1 MRRELFQ
8 KIICYCISAVL
19 CIFYIGVLC
28 LGVCADTEKEYKMY
42 YIEKTL
48 QRWIGVGGL
57 RYTLGEPVDF
67 FSESGNPT
75 QRKGIGWSGAEKDA
89 TWTIGTTATLYFS
102 GIPNTEDLVFEVD
115 VLALRPEASARV
127 IANGEAIGEVR
138 EVGIHHFLL
147 EKGLIPDSGD
157 LMIELGIQN
166 PSPTENDPR
175 NMGVKVRQARLCQRG
190 QEENK

>member
-1 MRRELFQ
+1 MRTELFQ

-75 QRKGIGWSGAEKDA
+75 QRKGIGWSGSEKDA

-102 GIPNTEDLVFEVD
+102 GIPNTEDVVFEVD

>member
-1 MRRELFQ
+1 MRTELFQ

-75 QRKGIGWSGAEKDA
+75 QRKEIGWSGAEKDA

-102 GIPNTEDLVFEVD
+102 GIPNSCG
-115 VLALRPEASARV
+115 AY
-127 IANGEAIGEVR
+127 
-138 EVGIHHFLL
+138 
-147 EKGLIPDSGD
+147 
-157 LMIELGIQN
+157 
-166 PSPTENDPR
+166 
-175 NMGVKVRQARLCQRG
+175 
-190 QEENK
+190 

>member
-1 MRRELFQ
+1 
-8 KIICYCISAVL
+8 
-19 CIFYIGVLC
+19 
-28 LGVCADTEKEYKMY
+28 MY

>member
-1 MRRELFQ
+1 MRTELFQ
-8 KIICYCISAVL
+8 KIICYCISAIL
-19 CIFYIGVLC
+19 CIFYAGVLC
-28 LGVCADTEKEYKMY
+28 LSVCADTEKEYRMY
-42 YIEKTL
+42 YIDKTL
-48 QRWIGVGGL
+48 QRWVGVGGL

-190 QEENK
+190 QEGNK

>member
-1 MRRELFQ
+1 MRTELFQ

-190 QEENK
+190 QEGNE

>member
-1 MRRELFQ
+1 MRTELFQ

-175 NMGVKVRQARLCQRG
+175 NMGVKVRQARLYQRG

>member
-1 MRRELFQ
+1 MRTELFQ

-42 YIEKTL
+42 YIEKTV

>member
-1 MRRELFQ
+1 MRTGLYQ

>member
-1 MRRELFQ
+1 MRTELVQ

>member
-1 MRRELFQ
+1 MRTELFQ
-8 KIICYCISAVL
+8 KIICYCISAIL
-19 CIFYIGVLC
+19 CIFYAGVLC
-28 LGVCADTEKEYKMY
+28 LSVCADTEKEYRMY
-42 YIEKTL
+42 YIDKTL
-48 QRWIGVGGL
+48 QRWVGVGGL

-75 QRKGIGWSGAEKDA
+75 QR
-89 TWTIGTTATLYFS
+89 TIGTTATLYFS

>member
-1 MRRELFQ
+1 MRTELFQ

>member
-1 MRRELFQ
+1 MRTELFQ

-67 FSESGNPT
+67 FSESGNQT

-190 QEENK
+190 QEGNK

>member
-1 MRRELFQ
+1 MRTELFQ

-190 QEENK
+190 QEGNK

>member
-1 MRRELFQ
+1 MRTELFL

>member
-1 MRRELFQ
+1 MRTELFQ

-57 RYTLGEPVDF
+57 RYTLGEPEDF

-147 EKGLIPDSGD
+147 ERGLIPDSGD

-190 QEENK
+190 QEGNK

>member
-1 MRRELFQ
+1 MRTELFQ
-8 KIICYCISAVL
+8 KIICYCISAIL
-19 CIFYIGVLC
+19 CIFYAGVLC
-28 LGVCADTEKEYKMY
+28 LSVCADTEKEYRMY
-42 YIEKTL
+42 YIDKTL
-48 QRWIGVGGL
+48 QRWVGVGGL

-67 FSESGNPT
+67 FSESENPT
-75 QRKGIGWSGAEKDA
+75 QRYGVGWSGAEKDA
-89 TWTIGTTATLYFS
+89 TWTTGTTAALYFS
-102 GIPNTEDLVFEVD
+102 GIPNTEDLVFEVE

>member
-1 MRRELFQ
+1 MRTELFQ
-8 KIICYCISAVL
+8 KIICYCVSAVL